1 MMKLT
6 TVSLL
11 TLAVFGATASLA
23 QTAPAGEAQ
32 RAQRGPMGAGAEIT
46 RTQVQERSI
55 ATFARMDANGDGMLN
70 AADREARRTAAFDR
84 IDTDSNGA
92 ISREEFAARQQ
103 GQPGARGEARGAKPG
118 GMAMGMMRGMRGM
131 GGGKADTDG
140 DKAVSQAEF
149 AAAALARFDNA
160 DANKD
165 GRITADEMR
174 SQRQMRRSATPR
186 QPG

>member
-32 RAQRGPMGAGAEIT
+32 RIQRGPMGAGAEIT
-46 RTQVQERSI
+46 RTQVQERST
-55 ATFARMDANGDGMLN
+55 AAFARMDANGDGMLN

-84 IDTDSNGA
+84 IDADGNGA

-103 GQPGARGEARGAKPG
+103 GQPGVRGEARGAKR

-131 GGGKADTDG
+131 GGGKADTNG
-140 DKAVSQAEF
+140 DQAVSQAEF
-149 AAAALARFDNA
+149 AAAALARFDAA